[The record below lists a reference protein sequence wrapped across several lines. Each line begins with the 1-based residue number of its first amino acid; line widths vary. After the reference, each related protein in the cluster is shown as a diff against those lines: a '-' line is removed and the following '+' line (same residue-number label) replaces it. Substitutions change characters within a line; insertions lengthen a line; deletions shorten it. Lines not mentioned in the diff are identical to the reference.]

1 MAKGFKTGGRELGTP
16 NKTTSELR
24 KVLKHMVDDELQN
37 LQDNINELEPKERIA
52 MTAEEA
58 EEKDV
63 LLHNK
68 IRFGYLVIAITSL
81 VYFITKY

>member
-37 LQDNINELEPKERIA
+37 IQDNINELEPKERI
-52 MTAEEA
+52 E
-58 EEKDV
+58 
-63 LLHNK
+63 LLIKLLPYVMPKVQTVSPRDGEPIGLDWINE
-68 IRFGYLVIAITSL
+68 F
-81 VYFITKY
+81 

>member
-37 LQDNINELEPKERIA
+37 LQDNINELEPKERI
-52 MTAEEA
+52 E
-58 EEKDV
+58 
-63 LLHNK
+63 LLIKLLPYILPKVQTVSARDGETIGLDWMNE
-68 IRFGYLVIAITSL
+68 F
-81 VYFITKY
+81 